1 VFYGYLIGAAL
12 MVAAGLVEGLLGVNA
27 ERKSLESIARPLWS
41 THENEQVEE
50 ELQAARG
57 PGQPPALAGTT
68 DGSLRDAAPPAPVGN
83 GREAVATA
91 PASNEVVI
99 RLEGQGSGRLLTA
112 AAGWVGTQSGGRAPS
127 SRTRSLREH
136 LAPCRMTTPSVRH
149 PAREPDSS
157 S

>member
-50 ELQAARG
+50 ELQAARR

-112 AAGWVGTQSGGRAPS
+112 AAGWVGTHPADVRPPAGRAP
-127 SRTRSLREH
+127 
-136 LAPCRMTTPSVRH
+136 
-149 PAREPDSS
+149 
-157 S
+157 